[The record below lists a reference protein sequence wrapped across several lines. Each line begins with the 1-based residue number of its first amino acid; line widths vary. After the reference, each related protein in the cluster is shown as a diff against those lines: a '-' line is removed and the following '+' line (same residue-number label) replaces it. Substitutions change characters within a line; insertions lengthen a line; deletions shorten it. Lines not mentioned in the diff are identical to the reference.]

1 MTNDINLLRKGGAG
15 SPPSDAFDIPYDV
28 VKLPSKGLLYEE
40 SHPLCDET
48 EVPFK
53 AMTAVHE
60 NILASRA
67 LIKKGTV
74 LPTLI
79 RSCMVNPSIDPGT
92 LLLGDKA
99 AILLAIRISGF
110 GSEYRVGTVCPSC
123 GHQWAHT
130 FDLSNVELKMLDVEP
145 VKPNTN
151 LFEFILPSD
160 KKTTIQFSL
169 LTDADDLDIMETAQ
183 RKKKAMSKSGVSNA
197 ALDVDTRITDELRK
211 MIKSVNGKTDG
222 EYISNFVRTMKVVD
236 SRALRRY
243 VSDISPGIEMEQSV
257 ACVSCGEVDDHKI
270 MLSTE
275 FFWPSMASE

>member
-1 MTNDINLLRKGGAG
+1 MSKPNTDLLRKETSA
-15 SPPSDAFDIPYDV
+15 PADAFDIPYDV
-28 VKLPSKGLLYEE
+28 VKLPSKGLLYPED
-40 SHPLCDET
+40 HPLCGET
-48 EVPFK
+48 ELPFR

-79 RSCMVNPSIDPGT
+79 KACLVNQAIEPTT

-123 GHQWAHT
+123 GHQWHHT
-130 FDLSNVELKMLDVEP
+130 FGLDQVELKMIEAEP
-145 VKPNTN
+145 IKPNTN
-151 LFEFILPSD
+151 LFEFVLPSD
-160 KKTTIQFSL
+160 KKTVIQFSL
-169 LTDADDLDIMETAQ
+169 LTDGDDLDIMQMQQQ
-183 RKKKAMSKSGVSNA
+183 RKKAMSKVGVQNGA
-197 ALDVDTRITDELRK
+197 MDVDTRITDELRK
-211 MIKSVNGKTDG
+211 MIKAVNGKTDG
-222 EYISNFVRTMKVVD
+222 DYISSFIRQMRVTD
-236 SRALRRY
+236 SRSFRKY
-243 VSDISPGIEMEQSV
+243 VSDISPGIEMEQAV
-257 ACVSCGEVDDHKI
+257 ACVSCGEFDDHKI